1 MQEFYTNW
9 RSDSFEQSNDFPY
22 VLRLGMNGRGE
33 DLLRFHLEDTADG
46 DIVIT
51 KAYEN
56 MYNRILNLREGT
68 SESNTRGVL
77 LTGQL
82 GVGASLNLV
91 Q

>member
-9 RSDSFEQSNDFPY
+9 RSESFEQSNDFPY

-33 DLLRFHLEDTADG
+33 DLLRFHPGDTAES
-46 DIVIT
+46 DIVTT

-68 SESNTRGVL
+68 SESNTMGVL
-77 LTGQL
+77 LTGQP

-91 Q
+91 R